1 MTSRS
6 VLTVGIALSASLV
19 LTACAGAEDTSAPDA
34 TQTETQETAA
44 EATTDE
50 ATSEEATETTTEEN
64 ADQAAGDDP
73 VFGAIDAVL
82 AEHAGGIVV
91 SVDREDDTDTYDVD
105 VVVDDQV
112 LELEVDADGNVRED
126 EREGDD
132 EDVAEA
138 QDATVT
144 AAEAIQE
151 ALDQHPDGILD
162 DASLD
167 EDDGSLSWEISLDD
181 ADRNDLTELT
191 IPAN

>member
-19 LTACAGAEDTSAPDA
+19 LTACAETEDTTTPDA
-34 TQTETQETAA
+34 TETETATQEATA
-44 EATTDE
+44 EAT
-50 ATSEEATETTTEEN
+50 TSEEATETTTEE
-64 ADQAAGDDP
+64 DTGQATGDDP

-82 AEHAGGIVV
+82 AEHAGGIIV
-91 SVDREDDTDTYDVD
+91 SIDREDDTDTYDVD

-112 LELEVDADGNVRED
+112 LELEVDAEGNVRED

-132 EDVAEA
+132 EDVTEA
-138 QDATVT
+138 QNATVT
-144 AAEAIQE
+144 AAEAIQD
-151 ALDQHPDGILD
+151 ALDQHPDGVLD

-167 EDDGSLSWEISLDD
+167 EDDGSLAWEISLDD